1 MYNLQN
7 NNPIAFISGP
17 KGGASVQFLL
27 KARMPFQ
34 GFGDFLDLVVHLIFL
49 IWTQRAT
56 FNFVKAFIL
65 GQVYNSGA
73 RRLVFLILVVFLI
86 SWVVFLFLIPFS
98 AYFLK

>member
-49 IWTQRAT
+49 I
-56 FNFVKAFIL
+56 
-65 GQVYNSGA
+65 
-73 RRLVFLILVVFLI
+73 
-86 SWVVFLFLIPFS
+86 
-98 AYFLK
+98 

>member
-1 MYNLQN
+1 M
-7 NNPIAFISGP
+7 
-17 KGGASVQFLL
+17 QFLL

-56 FNFVKAFIL
+56 YNFVKAIIL

-73 RRLVFLILVVFLI
+73 RRLVFLIN
-86 SWVVFLFLIPFS
+86 WVVSLFLIPS
-98 AYFLK
+98 CAYFLR